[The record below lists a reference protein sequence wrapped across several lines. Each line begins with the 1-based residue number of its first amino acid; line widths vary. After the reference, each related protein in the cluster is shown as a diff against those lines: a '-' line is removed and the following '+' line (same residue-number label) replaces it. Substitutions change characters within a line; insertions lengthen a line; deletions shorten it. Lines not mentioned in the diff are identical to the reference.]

1 MSSKLSYKV
10 SYYVL
15 YAMFALI
22 LIVLGLFFFGG
33 DAQGAAVMAGVD
45 PEMWQP
51 ANTDALLYLMY
62 GLFAV
67 AVIATI
73 VAAIFQFGSALK
85 DNPVSAIKSLIGLIL
100 LVLVMVVSWAM
111 GSEETLRMPGYDG
124 TENVPFWLKLTDM
137 FLYSIY
143 FLLGATVVA
152 IILSSIWKKLS
163 LSLIHI

>member
-1 MSSKLSYKV
+1 MSKLSYKL

-15 YAMFALI
+15 YVMFALI
-22 LIVLGLFFFGG
+22 LVVLGLFFLGG
-33 DAQGAAVMAGVD
+33 NAQGTAVVAGVD

-62 GLFAV
+62 GLFAI

-73 VAAIFQFGSALK
+73 VAAIFQFGTALK

-100 LVLVMVVSWAM
+100 LVLVLVVSWAM
-111 GSEETLRMPGYDG
+111 GSDETLRIPGYSG

-152 IILSSIWKKLS
+152 IILSSVWKKLS
-163 LSLIHI
+163 

>member
-1 MSSKLSYKV
+1 MSKLSYKL

-22 LIVLGLFFFGG
+22 LVVLGLFFLGG
-33 DAQGAAVMAGVD
+33 DAQGAALVAGVD

-62 GLFAV
+62 GLFAI

-100 LVLVMVVSWAM
+100 LVLVLVVSWAM
-111 GSEETLRMPGYDG
+111 GSEETLRIPGYSG
-124 TENVPFWLKLTDM
+124 TENIPFWLKLTDM

-152 IILSSIWKKLS
+152 IILSSIWKKIS
-163 LSLIHI
+163 